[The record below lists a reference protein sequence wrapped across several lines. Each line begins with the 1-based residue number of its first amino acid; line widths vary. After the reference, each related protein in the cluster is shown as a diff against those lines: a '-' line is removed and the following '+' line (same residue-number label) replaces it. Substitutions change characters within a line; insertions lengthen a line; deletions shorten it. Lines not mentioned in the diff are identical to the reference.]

1 MVEQTTLW
9 DISSPKF
16 NIINDASALREDEI
30 PEKIDFREEQSN
42 ILKNYIFGPP
52 IWGRPGYHLFCQGTT
67 GTGKTLLIKKWAEI
81 MQTKLV
87 VLNLEPTTKYIYLN
101 CSRVSGPTQAAY
113 EVLKQVNPFPR
124 ISNDVNYYMTDFFKE
139 IDEKYKFVIVVLD
152 EVDKILPTNA
162 SKSDALF
169 YALVRAREMGE
180 LKNCYISLLCVA
192 NDTFA
197 TQKLSDGTRS
207 SFGVNVAFFPRYN
220 INEIYQ
226 ILLHRAERALFP
238 RAIILDVIK
247 EIAVYS
253 ANTGG
258 DCRKALALLR
268 ITSDLA
274 EEAKKTQLS
283 SEYFHLAK
291 NFYEKEMYKKE
302 IEDLSMHEQLALYSL
317 IELQMNNQRVGKPH
331 PTFAQTY
338 KCYLAFCEKYKKE
351 PVTDRQVREYFKGM
365 IRTNFVIE
373 SMEKGSMY
381 YTVIIDPVMCT
392 KLLLDYI
399 QKIEREGEA
408 FTKIMGVTNV
418 KTE

>member
-1 MVEQTTLW
+1 MEQTTLW

-81 MQTKLV
+81 MQTKLKE
-87 VLNLEPTTKYIYLN
+87 LNLEPTTKYIYLN

-113 EVLKQVNPFPR
+113 EVLKQADPSPR
-124 ISNDVNYYMTDFFKE
+124 ISNDVNYYMTDFFQF
-139 IDEKYKFVIVVLD
+139 IDKQFKYCIVVLD
-152 EVDKILPTNA
+152 EVDKILPNNS

-180 LKNCYISLLCVA
+180 LKNCYISLVCVA
-192 NDTFA
+192 NDPFG

-220 INEIYQ
+220 TNEIYQ
-226 ILLHRAERALFP
+226 ILMHRAERALFP
-238 RAIILDVIK
+238 KAIVPEVIK

-253 ANTGG
+253 ATTGG
-258 DCRKALALLR
+258 DCRKALALFR
-268 ITSDLA
+268 ITADLA

-283 SEYFHLAK
+283 SEFFHLAK

-317 IELQMNNQRVGKPH
+317 IELQMNNQRTGKPH

-338 KCYLAFCEKYKKE
+338 KCYLAFCDKYKKE

-365 IRTNFVIE
+365 IKTNFVVE

-381 YTVIIDPVMCT
+381 YTVIIDPVMAS
-392 KLLLDYI
+392 KLLYDFI
-399 QKIEREGEA
+399 QKYEREAEA
-408 FTKIMGVTNV
+408 FAKTIAVVTDV
-418 KTE
+418 SPK